1 MRPRKHSLGPPAGLV
16 AGFLA
21 GLLVLGACAPLSDIQ
36 GHVPEEE
43 QIAKIEPKISNQGD
57 VLRLLGS
64 PSNIGTFETTTWYYI
79 SKHTETFAFFEK
91 DILKQQVLAITFAK
105 TGIVEKVERFGLDDA
120 RKIELVERV
129 TPTRGKELGLFQ
141 QIFGNIGRFTGE
153 DSGGGLP

>member
-1 MRPRKHSLGPPAGLV
+1 MWPRKSALGLRAGL
-16 AGFLA
+16 FA

-36 GHVPEEE
+36 GHVPDEE
-43 QIAKIEPKISNQGD
+43 QIAKIQPKLSNQSD

-64 PSNIGTFETTTWYYI
+64 PSNVGTFETTTWYYI

-91 DILKQQVLAITFAK
+91 DLLKQQVLAISFSK
-105 TGIVEKVERFGLDDA
+105 TGIVEKIERYGLDDA

-141 QIFGNIGRFTGE
+141 QIFGNIGRFTGQ
-153 DSGGGLP
+153 DGGPGMP

>member
-1 MRPRKHSLGPPAGLV
+1 MWPRKSALGLRAGL
-16 AGFLA
+16 FA

-36 GHVPEEE
+36 GHVPDEE
-43 QIAKIEPKISNQGD
+43 QIAKIQPKLSNQSD

-64 PSNIGTFETTTWYYI
+64 PSNVGTFETTTWYYI

-91 DILKQQVLAITFAK
+91 DLLKQQVLAISFSK
-105 TGIVEKVERFGLDDA
+105 TGIVEKIERYGLDDA

-141 QIFGNIGRFTGE
+141 QIFGNIGRFTSEG
-153 DSGGGLP
+153 SGPGMP

>member
-1 MRPRKHSLGPPAGLV
+1 MWPRKSALGLRAGL
-16 AGFLA
+16 FA

-36 GHVPEEE
+36 GHVPDEE
-43 QIAKIEPKISNQGD
+43 QIAKIQPKLSNQSD

-64 PSNIGTFETTTWYYI
+64 PSNVGTFETTTWYYI

-91 DILKQQVLAITFAK
+91 DLLKQQVLAISFSN
-105 TGIVEKVERFGLDDA
+105 TGIVEKIERYGLDDA

-153 DSGGGLP
+153 GSGPGMP

>member
-1 MRPRKHSLGPPAGLV
+1 MWPRKSALGLRAGL
-16 AGFLA
+16 FA

-36 GHVPEEE
+36 GHVPDEE
-43 QIAKIEPKISNQGD
+43 QIAKIQPKLSNQSD

-64 PSNIGTFETTTWYYI
+64 PSNVGTFETTTWYYI

-91 DILKQQVLAITFAK
+91 DLLKQQVLAISFSK
-105 TGIVEKVERFGLDDA
+105 TGIVEKIERYGLDDA

-141 QIFGNIGRFTGE
+141 QIFGNVGRFTDEG
-153 DSGGGLP
+153 SGPGMP